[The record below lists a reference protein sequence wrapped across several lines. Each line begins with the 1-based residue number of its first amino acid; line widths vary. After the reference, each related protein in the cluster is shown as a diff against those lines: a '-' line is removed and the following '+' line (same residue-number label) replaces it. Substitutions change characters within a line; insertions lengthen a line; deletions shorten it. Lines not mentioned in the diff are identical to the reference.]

1 MNAIALTVAI
11 TCLTAGQSGTAP
23 VAGTWTAQFDGRTFV
38 KLELTTAGGKIAGG
52 LSLGD
57 IEVDEKGALRKVGEM
72 PPTLRP
78 IFDVVQKGSTL
89 TFSRKDSEDSTD
101 VDRFQLRLLD
111 ATRAELVLVLTEED
125 RKEIAAEGI
134 TEPKPIVLTRR

>member
-1 MNAIALTVAI
+1 MTIVALTIAI
-11 TCLTAGQSGTAP
+11 TCLTAGQSGTAA

-38 KLELTTAGGKIAGG
+38 NLELTTVGGKIAGG

-78 IFDVVQKGSTL
+78 GAALPSTAL
-89 TFSRKDSEDSTD
+89 MMNWPD
-101 VDRFQLRLLD
+101 
-111 ATRAELVLVLTEED
+111 
-125 RKEIAAEGI
+125 
-134 TEPKPIVLTRR
+134 